1 MNLREGDI
9 VRKQDGKYT
18 ILTQDHA
25 PLNRKIGRQLV
36 VGGRLLL
43 RKRLRDGELYT
54 YKEERE

>member
-9 VRKQDGKYT
+9 VRKQDDQYT
-18 ILTQDHA
+18 ILTQNHT
-25 PLNRKIGRQLV
+25 PLNRKTGRQLV

-54 YKEERE
+54 YREERE